1 MAAVDVRKLRQV
13 CREKLLAVAGVTA
26 DLVAWENRGG
36 FQAPEPKAGKFWIRE
51 HLRPSIESHVAW
63 DEVES
68 VWRMQYDVAVPRNLG
83 TELGEEKA
91 ALVMDAFKP
100 GTSINSQGILASI
113 DRHER
118 LPMFQLDEQWVL
130 FPVSVRLRT
139 YEFL

>member
-1 MAAVDVRKLRQV
+1 MAAADARKIRQV
-13 CREKLLAVAGVTA
+13 CREKLLAVAGVTV
-26 DLVAWENRGG
+26 DLVALENRGG
-36 FQAPEPKAGKFWIRE
+36 FHAPEPKAGKFWIRE
-51 HLRPSIESHVAW
+51 HLRVSSEVHAAW

-68 VWRMQYDVAVPRNLG
+68 IWRMQYDVVVPRNFG

-91 ALVMDAFKP
+91 ALIMDAFKP
-100 GTSINSQGILASI
+100 GTSINSQGILLSI

-118 LPMFQLDEQWVL
+118 LPYLQLDDVWVL